1 VQYTDLHEMA
11 RTDAN
16 ITIRLDR
23 ETLKRLEARRR
34 RGGESKARLAQRYI
48 TEGMEMED
56 HSGIVFRNGPGG
68 RRPGLAGGPDVW
80 QVIGVL
86 KGSGK
91 KREAAIG
98 HAAEWLG
105 LRPDQVRAALGY
117 YADHQRE
124 VDEWIR
130 RNDEEAQAAEAAWQ
144 REQELLA

>member
-1 VQYTDLHEMA
+1 MHEMA
-11 RTDAN
+11 RTLSN
-16 ITIRLDR
+16 LTIRVDR
-23 ETLKRLEARRR
+23 ETLNRLEARRR

-48 TEGMEMED
+48 AEGMEMED
-56 HSGIVFRNGPGG
+56 HPGIVFRDGPGG

-80 QVIGVL
+80 QVIAVL

-91 KREAAIG
+91 KREAAIR

-105 LRPDQVRAALGY
+105 LRADQVRAALGY
-117 YADHQRE
+117 YASHQRE

-130 RNDEEAQAAEAAWQ
+130 RNDEEAEAAESAWQ